1 MLLRILKS
9 LLALAA
15 PAMALIA
22 AVPEFAALRPSGAF
36 A

>member
-9 LLALAA
+9 LLEVATL
-15 PAMALIA
+15 AMALLA
-22 AVPEFAALRPSGAF
+22 AVPEFAALRSSGAF